1 MSKQK
6 LSKVIIE
13 QLNKWGVEHI
23 YGYAGDT
30 ILKFFSELKD
40 SPIKLYTT
48 KHESAA
54 GLMASAESKLKGQ
67 LSVCLADG
75 GPGSVNILNGVAD
88 AYSDR
93 TPMLLITGQVESWN
107 MGTNYEQFI
116 KQMNITDSL
125 TVYSAMVTNP
135 ESIVDL
141 MVKAMTKALVEGGV
155 SHLIVPMDMWDKETN
170 AQARDYLPHLDEV
183 RLPDDELINQSVELI
198 NQAQRPV
205 ILYGRGVK
213 GCREE
218 LLEFANKING
228 GLISTLA
235 AKGMVEYDQ
244 PLFLG
249 GLGHAGNEKA
259 DNLLKESDLIII
271 LGATWWPMDSV
282 PRNPRVIQFDAI
294 KENIGMNHPVEVGV
308 LGEIRSSLELLLE
321 KVSAKNN
328 QEWREKIEGTRQQ
341 LIDKLSTEYE
351 NNEEGICPKEIIKA
365 ISNNIGENEIITLDS
380 GDNVVWFGKYFNKRC
395 EEVLISGK
403 WRTMGFALPAALA
416 AKINYPEKPVTC
428 IIGDGGIGM
437 VLAELLTARRYN
449 LPIRIIVMN
458 NGLLAM
464 ERNKMLSA
472 NLEREEVNLSNP
484 DFIKLA
490 EVCGIRGM
498 RAESVKELDYILNQ
512 NQDITETIL
521 IDVATA
527 DPIPTGT
534 KLESRKVI
542 ELV

>member
-1 MSKQK
+1 MSQQK
-6 LSKVIIE
+6 LSRVMIE
-13 QLNKWGVEHI
+13 QLNNWGVEHI

-48 KHESAA
+48 KNEAAA

-75 GPGSVNILNGVAD
+75 GPGTTNILNGVAD

-107 MGTNYEQFI
+107 IGTNYEQFI
-116 KQMNITDSL
+116 KQMNLTDSL
-125 TVYSAMVTNP
+125 TVYSALVTNP

-141 MVKAMTKALVEGGV
+141 LVKAMTKAIVEGGV
-155 SHLIVPMDMWDKETN
+155 SHLVIPMDMWDKEVN
-170 AQARDYLPHLDEV
+170 AQARDYLPHLDEL

-198 NQAQRPV
+198 NQAQKPM
-205 ILYGRGVK
+205 ILYGRGAK

-235 AKGMVEYDQ
+235 AKGMIEYNQ
-244 PLFLG
+244 QLYLG

-259 DNLLKESDLIII
+259 DNLLKEADLVII

-282 PRNPRVIQFDAI
+282 PRNPRIIQLDAI
-294 KENIGMNHPVEVGV
+294 KENIGMTHPVEVGV
-308 LGEIRSSLELLLE
+308 LGELKSSLQLLLE

-328 QEWREKIEGTRQQ
+328 QEWRAKVEGTRE
-341 LIDKLSTEYE
+341 LLLTKLSREY
-351 NNEEGICPKEIIKA
+351 NNNQTGICPKEVMKSLA
-365 ISNNIGENEIITLDS
+365 NILGEDEIITLDS
-380 GDNVVWFGKYFNKRC
+380 GDNVVWFAKYFSKRC

-416 AKINYPEKPVTC
+416 AKINYPQKPVTC
-428 IIGDGGIGM
+428 IIGDGGIAM
-437 VLAELLTARRYN
+437 VLAELLTAKRYN
-449 LPIRIIVMN
+449 LPVRIIVMN
-458 NGLLAM
+458 NGVLAM

-472 NLEREEVNLSNP
+472 NLKEEEVNLSNP

-490 EVCGIRGM
+490 ESCGIKGM
-498 RAESVKELDYILNQ
+498 RAESVEELDYILNQ
-512 NQDITETIL
+512 HQDMTETIL
-521 IDVATA
+521 IDVVTA
-527 DPIPTGT
+527 APVPAGT